1 MRRILWLVAG
11 MCVPGLSATMNLLA
25 NPGFE
30 SGSSQW
36 TLYVNK
42 TASATTSTGTPAAAM
57 TVGASA
63 AHSGTQGAVVTVTGI
78 NGNNWD
84 VQLQPPQTWKAEKG
98 KVYHLTF
105 WGKADASRK
114 FAVAAAR
121 GPAGNYDYITGWDF
135 GLSTGWKQYEVMYT
149 STATGIDSLRL
160 NLYLGAEKGTYHF
173 DDFVLDTVPSALPSV
188 LTQPARGAWFT
199 GQYRNLFKE
208 MGYGDA
214 AIDAKVD
221 AAFSQLFLTGDTAT
235 ERLFRLASEDTGIG
249 FIHDVNG
256 YVLTEGQSY
265 GMMVALQMDRK
276 DIFDRLWRFAKAHMQ
291 QTSGDRRGYFAWK
304 VSTTPPY
311 TPNDLNPAPDGEEYF
326 VTSLLF
332 AARRWGS
339 GKGIFD
345 YQGQADSLLG
355 WMTKTKTSTM
365 LPLIHPDRKQILFSP
380 AQLDDPYSD
389 PSYHLPAFYRAWDA
403 LATDRKGG
411 LYAAMA
417 DTSWAL
423 LKRASHATTGLFPDY
438 CTFDGAPK
446 ATGFNANSHKFSSDA
461 HRVGSNMGFSWA
473 WFMDDTGA
481 MRLAKKE
488 LGFFASQADGYKAQ
502 YTLDGTADVAYGA
515 TSLLAAN
522 ATAVLASDRASDWSF
537 VDALWKTP
545 TATGAYRYYN
555 GMVQMLNLLHV
566 SGKFKAWG
574 SPGLAGSTGIR
585 SAVGA
590 ASKFRVMQNG
600 RDLRIEGKGTARLL
614 DARGAVIETGESASG
629 AITLKAPG
637 SGLWIVD
644 LGAAGTRKVV
654 VP

>member
-1 MRRILWLVAG
+1 MRRIFGLVTVVAATG
-11 MCVPGLSATMNLLA
+11 FSANMNLLS

-30 SGSSQW
+30 SGASAW
-36 TLYVNK
+36 TLYVNSAK
-42 TASATTSTGTPAAAM
+42 ATTTGTPAATMAA
-57 TVGASA
+57 TAAA
-63 AHSGTQGAVVTVTGI
+63 AHSGTQGAAIAVTGI

-114 FAVAAAR
+114 LAVAASR
-121 GPAGNYDYITGWDF
+121 GPAGGYGYLTGWDF
-135 GLSTGWKQYEVMYT
+135 GLSTTWKQYEVWYT
-149 STATGIDSLRL
+149 APATGVDSLRL
-160 NLYLGAEKGTYHF
+160 NLYVGAEKGTYHF
-173 DDFVLDTVPSALPSV
+173 DDFVMDTVPSALPTT

-199 GQYRNLFKE
+199 GQHRNLFKE
-208 MGYGDA
+208 MGHDDA
-214 AIDAKVD
+214 SVDAKVG

-235 ERLFRLASEDTGIG
+235 ERLFRLAPDDTGMG
-249 FIHDVNG
+249 FIHDVDG
-256 YVLTEGQSY
+256 HVLTEGQSY

-276 DIFDRLWRFAKAHMQ
+276 DIFDKLWRFAKTRMQ

-311 TPNDLNPAPDGEEYF
+311 TPDDLNPAPDGEEYF

-332 AARRWGS
+332 AARRWGN
-339 GKGIFD
+339 GAGIFD

-423 LKRASHATTGLFPDY
+423 FKRASHATTGLFPDY
-438 CTFDGAPK
+438 CTFEGAPK

-461 HRVGSNMGFSWA
+461 HRVGSNIGFSWA

-502 YTLDGTADVAYGA
+502 YTLDGTADVTYGA

-522 ATAVLASDRASDWSF
+522 ATAVLASDRPSDWSF
-537 VDALWKTP
+537 VDALWKAP
-545 TATGAYRYYN
+545 TATGTYRYYN

-585 SAVGA
+585 IEPNAVPA
-590 ASKFRVMQNG
+590 FRLSQAG
-600 RDLRIEGKGTARLL
+600 RELRIEGRGVARLL
-614 DARGAVIETGESASG
+614 DVRGTVIAASEAVSG
-629 AITLKAPG
+629 TTTFKAPG
-637 SGLWIVD
+637 AGLWIVD
-644 LGAAGTRKVV
+644 LGAPGTRKVV